1 MRLVLPAAIAAVLA
15 TTSSAFTVNHP
26 SCSTLAT
33 PTRRSRAALVERL
46 QASSTS
52 EDDDESARKKD
63 ILAQESVNAA
73 NLKAS
78 AEQLK
83 NWNPQDLDR
92 IIADVDN
99 MPAEQAAQFRA
110 MGMDPEIM
118 KQSMQMMKDN
128 PEMKETMA
136 KMMATMTPEELME
149 QSQMAQE
156 NIKNNLNPPSS
167 RSLDAEIASKV
178 DDEVE
183 EDDDDDDEDEDEENE
198 PIELNPEV
206 LDAMFRVGELMSEP
220 PEGGVTFQAFSSIP
234 PIAILSGNGEDD
246 LSTKELKEC
255 WSKGSL
261 GATRVDRKGFE
272 RVWEEV
278 QDDFY
283 SDIVE
288 EARDRILI
296 RKKKKSSVV
305 AVTSTA
311 GPVSPANPMANVSPE
326 VLQNQI
332 KNMKDE
338 DLTNMFEQMSN
349 MSPAEEER
357 LKAMGVD
364 PGMMKQSA
372 SMMKSNPLL
381 RKAATMMMKNTS
393 PEQLMKASQEAQQKM
408 ASMSEEEK
416 KRILDNLK

>member
-1 MRLVLPAAIAAVLA
+1 
-15 TTSSAFTVNHP
+15 
-26 SCSTLAT
+26 
-33 PTRRSRAALVERL
+33 
-46 QASSTS
+46 
-52 EDDDESARKKD
+52 
-63 ILAQESVNAA
+63 
-73 NLKAS
+73 LKAS

-92 IIADVDN
+92 IIDDVDN

-167 RSLDAEIASKV
+167 LSLDAEIVSKV

-183 EDDDDDDEDEDEENE
+183 EDDDEDDDDDEDEDEENE

-278 QDDFY
+278 QDDYY

-296 RKKKKSSVV
+296 RKKKKTSVV
-305 AVTSTA
+305 AATSTP

-332 KNMKDE
+332 KSMKDE